1 MKRNFGVREDE
12 VFFDSTTADMKSSAS
27 NHQLMEREMK
37 RQIIEVERKAHIYD
51 RDREYLIEKAEED
64 YKDFEQCSNR
74 LIEENSRLLKE
85 CNTLR
90 IQKEELRSSLQETK
104 DKEQSA
110 LVDAERVAASLLEI
124 EELKQRNKELEVVV
138 KTLEQ
143 QNPEEQQKQQEQQ
156 QYKIPDVSGILEQL
170 RSARL
175 LVKEQQRELE
185 SLREKSFKED
195 ELCLKLNNEEQ
206 MVLALKE
213 EIASLKEK
221 QCNDV
226 ILKELQQRNEELS
239 QNLVQSANR
248 QSDLLAEVSVLRGTL
263 KGIEAMKKNNL

>member
-1 MKRNFGVREDE
+1 MDVEDNL
-12 VFFDSTTADMKSSAS
+12 DSKTTDTMTLKSSKS
-27 NHQLMEREMK
+27 NQLMEREMK
-37 RQIIEVERKAHIYD
+37 RKIVDVERKAHIYD
-51 RDREYLIEKAEED
+51 CDREYLIEKAEED

-85 CNTLR
+85 CNLLR
-90 IQKEELRSSLQETK
+90 IEKEELKSSLQEVK
-104 DKEQSA
+104 DKEQSS
-110 LVDAERVAASLLEI
+110 LVDAERVAALLLEI
-124 EELKQRNKELEVVV
+124 EELKQRNKELEAAV

-143 QNPEEQQKQQEQQ
+143 QQQNPEQQQNLE
-156 QYKIPDVSGILEQL
+156 QYKIPDVSGILEEL

-195 ELCLKLNNEEQ
+195 EFCLKLNNEEQ
-206 MVLALKE
+206 NVLTLKE

-221 QCNDV
+221 QCNDSM
-226 ILKELQQRNEELS
+226 LKEMQQRNEELS

-263 KGIEAMKKNNL
+263 KGIEAMKNKK